1 MKPIEWP
8 KGTEASWRVLRGNS
22 GLLSRSCRKR
32 RASSRDDRGITWFF
46 SSCGANCGASLDL
59 QWGNQGASRVAPG
72 KSSLHSSCEGEYEI
86 ALESRQ
92 GNRTSR
98 RVEGWISRSFSS
110 CGRKPWVSSTC
121 DGDLRELLMVPM
133 GSQEYFGV
141 GGASRDSTEVDA
153 MEEGLISC

>member
-1 MKPIEWP
+1 MEFGERTQDCYLGPGGKEGPQSGSDGGI
-8 KGTEASWRVLRGNS
+8 SW
-22 GLLSRSCRKR
+22 
-32 RASSRDDRGITWFF
+32 F
-46 SSCGANCGASLDL
+46 
-59 QWGNQGASRVAPG
+59 
-72 KSSLHSSCEGEYEI
+72 
-86 ALESRQ
+86 
-92 GNRTSR
+92 
-98 RVEGWISRSFSS
+98 FSS